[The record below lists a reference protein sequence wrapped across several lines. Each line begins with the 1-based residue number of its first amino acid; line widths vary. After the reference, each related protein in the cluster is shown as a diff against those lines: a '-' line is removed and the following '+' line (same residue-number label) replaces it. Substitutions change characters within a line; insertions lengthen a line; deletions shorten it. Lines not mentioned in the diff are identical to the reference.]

1 MDIGHKIE
9 LLKETYSEPEELD
22 RLVGKLLE
30 VALSQHKL
38 RLERYDRELRE
49 FEQRYGMESAAFFQQ
64 FAAGELGDAIDF
76 FEWSGLYELRQDI
89 LEKINKLERVA

>member
-1 MDIGHKIE
+1 MDIAHKLE
-9 LLKETYSEPEELD
+9 LLKETYSEPDELD
-22 RLVGKLLE
+22 RMIGKLLE

-38 RLERYDRELRE
+38 RLQRYEQELRE
-49 FEQRYGMESAAFFQQ
+49 FEQRYGMESAEFYQQ

-89 LEKINKLERVA
+89 VEKIRKLERVA

>member
-1 MDIGHKIE
+1 MDIAHKLE
-9 LLKETYSEPEELD
+9 LLRETYSEPEELD
-22 RLVGKLLE
+22 RMVGKLLE

-49 FEQRYGMESAAFFQQ
+49 FEKRYGMESSVFYQQ
-64 FAAGELGDAIDF
+64 FEAGKLGDAIDF

-89 LEKINKLERVA
+89 VEKIRKLERVA

>member
-1 MDIGHKIE
+1 MDIAHKLE
-9 LLKETYSEPEELD
+9 LLKETYSEPDELD
-22 RLVGKLLE
+22 RMVGKLLE

-38 RLERYDRELRE
+38 RLQRYEQELRE
-49 FEQRYGMESAAFFQQ
+49 FEQRYGMESAAFYQQ

-89 LEKINKLERVA
+89 VEKIRKLERVA

>member
-1 MDIGHKIE
+1 MDIAHKLE
-9 LLKETYSEPEELD
+9 LLKETYSEPDELD

-38 RLERYDRELRE
+38 RLQRYEQELRE
-49 FEQRYGMESAAFFQQ
+49 FEQRYGMKSAAFYQQ

-89 LEKINKLERVA
+89 VEKIRKLERVA